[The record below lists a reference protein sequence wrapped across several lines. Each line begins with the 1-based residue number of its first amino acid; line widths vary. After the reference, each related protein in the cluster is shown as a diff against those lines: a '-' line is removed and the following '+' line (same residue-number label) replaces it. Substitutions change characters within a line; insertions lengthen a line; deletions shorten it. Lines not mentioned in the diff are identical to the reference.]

1 MRPKRTTTDTQT
13 YSNFPTR
20 PTRHRRPAEELRHA
34 GEHPAFDPGFIDAN
48 RTIWFTV
55 PSSRPACVCGLPA
68 RSNRLTC
75 GAPACLGV
83 G

>member
-13 YSNFPTR
+13 YSSFPAR
-20 PTRHRRPAEELRHA
+20 PARTRRPAEVYSHA
-34 GEHPAFDPGFIDAN
+34 GEHPAFDPGFIDQN

-55 PSSRPACVCGLPA
+55 PSDRPACVCGLPA

-75 GAPACLGV
+75 GQAACMGAL
-83 G
+83 